1 MRERRIIFQVEKSRF
16 LSPARTSPRR
26 RVAEKLDCTS
36 PQLAS
41 LTQRMRLH
49 LLLVAFS
56 ACASTALTLL
66 GGPQLACAEA
76 STASRRP
83 RPLLLSAAP
92 PPPPSHGSSKISVSN
107 EMLAIGLP
115 ALAGLAV
122 DPVASLVDTGFVGRM
137 CGSGPL
143 AGAAVASEWG
153 RPSNLEPGS
162 HPSAGQIPSANLLA
176 PCPFRAHPV
185 SGLRSASC
193 RVQPRVQVVQLPLAH
208 DDLARRRGGRL
219 ERRARARRVHASN
232 GRRRLLRAHRRARW
246 RRAHRRGHGVLRLA
260 AARRPRRPEEQRAAR
275 ARLAVT
281 LALILTLA

>member
-1 MRERRIIFQVEKSRF
+1 MHRFGSRTQVVALGRMTGSTSRRRPAWEHPEAGGPSRRARERRRRDQLFSKQFGPKRELVAQR
-16 LSPARTSPRR
+16 SPGRRASSARGS
-26 RVAEKLDCTS
+26 
-36 PQLAS
+36 AS
-41 LTQRMRLH
+41 STERMRLH

-153 RPSNLEPGS
+153 RHSNLEPGS
-162 HPSAGQIPSANLLA
+162 HPSTDPICKSTG
-176 PCPFRAHPV
+176 PV
-185 SGLRSASC
+185 SVSRSSRIRIALCQLPCSTSC
-193 RVQPRVQVVQLPLAH
+193 RSR
-208 DDLARRRGGRL
+208 
-219 ERRARARRVHASN
+219 STSS
-232 GRRRLLRAHRRARW
+232 
-246 RRAHRRGHGVLRLA
+246 
-260 AARRPRRPEEQRAAR
+260 RPRRPRSWPPRQTRGSGSSAACSRLRWPSSPRPRSPSRCVAAR
-275 ARLAVT
+275 
-281 LALILTLA
+281 

>member
-1 MRERRIIFQVEKSRF
+1 MLGVALPDDGKDESTTGLGASGGGRSISACRREELFVRRPNRDFF
-16 LSPARTSPRR
+16 YPPANIATTAPRQ
-26 RVAEKLDCTS
+26 ASNCTS
-36 PQLAS
+36 RKLAS

-162 HPSAGQIPSANLLA
+162 HPSAG
-176 PCPFRAHPV
+176 
-185 SGLRSASC
+185 
-193 RVQPRVQVVQLPLAH
+193 
-208 DDLARRRGGRL
+208 
-219 ERRARARRVHASN
+219 
-232 GRRRLLRAHRRARW
+232 
-246 RRAHRRGHGVLRLA
+246 
-260 AARRPRRPEEQRAAR
+260 
-275 ARLAVT
+275 
-281 LALILTLA
+281 